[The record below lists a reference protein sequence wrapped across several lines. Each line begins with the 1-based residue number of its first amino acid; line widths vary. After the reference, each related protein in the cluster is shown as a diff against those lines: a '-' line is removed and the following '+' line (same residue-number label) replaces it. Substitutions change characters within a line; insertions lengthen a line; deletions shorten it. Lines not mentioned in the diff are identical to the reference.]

1 MGSDGTQEPAPLV
14 SICLPHWQVRELVT
28 LCLRSIR
35 KHTRDLPYEVIVVDN
50 GSRDDSL
57 EYLRSLRWI
66 RLIERGDETSSR
78 PALAHATALDIGA
91 REAGGRYFLSMHI
104 DVIVKQEGWLRRLV
118 DAIESDERCAAA
130 GTGKLETPS
139 LLYALWKR
147 TLDTKKFRL
156 WLRRTMLR
164 ESGAIQPER
173 PVCPRD
179 FCALYRLDVLRKHE
193 LSFVP
198 ERLSPGEHMY
208 LHLAERGYAAAM
220 IPVSEM
226 RQYMDHVVHG
236 TAGLRPAER
245 RLGHSLEQRR
255 TERRLRKLLAQ
266 PHVQALCADPTLDA

>member
-1 MGSDGTQEPAPLV
+1 MERDGNQEPAPLV

-35 KHTRDLPYEVIVVDN
+35 KYTRDVPYEVIVVDN

-66 RLIERGDETSSR
+66 RLIERGAET
-78 PALAHATALDIGA
+78 PPHPTLAHATALDIGA

-130 GTGKLETPS
+130 GTGKLEMPS
-139 LLYALWKR
+139 PLYAWWKR

-164 ESGAIQPER
+164 DAGAIQPQR

-179 FCALYRLDVLRKHE
+179 FCALYRLDVLRKHG
-193 LSFVP
+193 LTFVP
-198 ERLSPGEHMY
+198 ERFSPGEHMY
-208 LHLAERGYAAAM
+208 LNLIERGHTAAV
-220 IPVSEM
+220 IPVPEM
-226 RQYMDHVVHG
+226 RRYVDHVVHG

-245 RLGHSLEQRR
+245 RLGHTLEQRR
-255 TERRLRKLLAQ
+255 TERRLRRLLSQ
-266 PHVQALCADPTLDA
+266 PHVQAISADASLDS